1 MALLSFLVGMQLAWG
16 MPLPAQP
23 PRTSVELMKCSS
35 DKLGTLWV
43 SFGRLLP
50 ADSDTPTFF
59 LTDLVHVSSLG
70 AQLLRPSSLSESLQS
85 EVHLGPRHLHL
96 KFVLD
101 SVHPVQTHLVQILR
115 YDPRS
120 LTAHLGT
127 WVISEPEGLERRDFV
142 ACTVH

>member
-1 MALLSFLVGMQLAWG
+1 MALLSFLLGFQLAWG

-50 ADSDTPTFF
+50 ADSETPTFF
-59 LTDLVHVSSLG
+59 LTDVVHVSFEG
-70 AQLLRPSSLSESLQS
+70 TYLLSPASLSESLQS
-85 EVHLGPRHLHL
+85 EVSLGPRHLHV
-96 KFVLD
+96 KFILD
-101 SVHPVQTHLVQILR
+101 SASPVRTHLVQILR

-120 LTAHLGT
+120 LTAYLGT